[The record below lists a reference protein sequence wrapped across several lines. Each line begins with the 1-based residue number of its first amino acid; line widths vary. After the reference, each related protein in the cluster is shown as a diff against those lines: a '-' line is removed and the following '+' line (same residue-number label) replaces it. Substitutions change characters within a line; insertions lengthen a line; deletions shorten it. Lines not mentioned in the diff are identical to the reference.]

1 MKLITNLS
9 IRKKLAFTNSIAAIL
24 IIAVGATGF
33 YFINQSAQTLD
44 DMYENKLLG
53 ISYIA
58 EAETLTAK
66 SNSALFEM
74 LSSNDMSRSQ
84 ALKNDIRKN
93 QEDLDKVLEKIR
105 KIDLDPT
112 EMDLLNAIE
121 EQVGKT
127 NTLSTK
133 VIQLALN
140 NKNTEAY
147 GIFQQEQSG
156 INTQLTDNL
165 KALSE
170 HSKETA
176 EKSQSLNV
184 ANLKTATTIIL
195 GLILFALIFGFM
207 VSRFIGK
214 IVSRPLVAMTKYMQL
229 VAEGDLSEESLSIIT
244 ATKLHK
250 DEIGTL
256 ATNVMI
262 MREKLHSLISSVSDS
277 TSNIAASAEE
287 LTANSEQT
295 SAGIDDI
302 AQSVMVIAGSTD
314 QQLASVT
321 ETSNAL
327 SDISAR
333 IQETAANTYEAAE
346 VAIKTKEA
354 TVNGEKAVAA
364 TRTQMYN
371 IEKTVNGLETMVRIL
386 QTRSQEIEGFVGA
399 IVNISDQTNL
409 LALNAAIEAARAGEH
424 GRGFAVVADEV
435 RKLAEESQN
444 SAHNITALITQIQ
457 DDTNQAVNA
466 MMEGSEQVKYG
477 LTVVD
482 NAGESFNTIAH
493 YVEEIT
499 EQVGNISRATQEMAD
514 GSQRA
519 VDVMH
524 ALSSIS
530 QEVTDQSQNI
540 SASVEEQSASMQE
553 VAHSSENLAVIS
565 EGLQTQIHQFKL

>member
-84 ALKNDIRKN
+84 SLKNDIRKN

-466 MMEGSEQVKYG
+466 MVEGSEQVKYG

-482 NAGESFNTIAH
+482 NAGESFNTIAQ